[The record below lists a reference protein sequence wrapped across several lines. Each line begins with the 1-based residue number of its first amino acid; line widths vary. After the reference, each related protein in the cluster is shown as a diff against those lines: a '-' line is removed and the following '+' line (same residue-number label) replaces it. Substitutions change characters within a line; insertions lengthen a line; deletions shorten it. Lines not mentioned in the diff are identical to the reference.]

1 MWWLLQQQMNG
12 LVPFV
17 CVSGWGC
24 SPRCRWK
31 LSPRCTPNRWWRD
44 AGTGCCPGRWWTGAA
59 CELHCS
65 CSECWMHSACG
76 SSVRILQGAACII
89 IPARERQDGHVKV
102 RVLVSQSLEA
112 SPSHLSP
119 CLTSPNSISP
129 QWSQKAGARYEC
141 TLSAWGRI
149 WKSSKVAAAERS
161 CKGRVRSPWMVQYN
175 LLAWGIKSD

>member
-1 MWWLLQQQMNG
+1 MNWF
-12 LVPFV
+12 VPFV

-24 SPRCRWK
+24 FPRCRWRS
-31 LSPRCTPNRWWRD
+31 SPHCTQNQWWRD
-44 AGTGCCPGRWWTGAA
+44 AGTGCYPGMWWKGAA

-65 CSECWMHSACG
+65 CLGCWMHIACG
-76 SSVRILQGAACII
+76 NSVHILQGAACIT
-89 IPARERQDGHVKV
+89 IPGREGEDGLVKV
-102 RVLVSQSLEA
+102 RVAVSQTYSVPSRLSSEA

-149 WKSSKVAAAERS
+149 WKSSKVAAAKRETQRES
-161 CKGRVRSPWMVQYN
+161 EVTV
-175 LLAWGIKSD
+175 GITV